1 MFSKSSE
8 WELGFVY
15 NIAKFTISRLVIL
28 RFECIYVVVLDREKS
43 QSCQI
48 GLSKVSTSE
57 NILLTWYKYSRKKR
71 KMFNFLTKFR
81 AIKMSRFESSRL
93 SFFELW
99 DRNLFYIVILF
110 RVWREAQFEKI
121 SLNFDFTKKGIKT
134 LFRY

>member
-1 MFSKSSE
+1 MK
-8 WELGFVY
+8 
-15 NIAKFTISRLVIL
+15 
-28 RFECIYVVVLDREKS
+28 FECMYVVVLDREKS

-110 RVWREAQFEKI
+110 RVWREAQSEKI

>member
-1 MFSKSSE
+1 
-8 WELGFVY
+8 
-15 NIAKFTISRLVIL
+15 
-28 RFECIYVVVLDREKS
+28 
-43 QSCQI
+43 
-48 GLSKVSTSE
+48 
-57 NILLTWYKYSRKKR
+57 
-71 KMFNFLTKFR
+71 
-81 AIKMSRFESSRL
+81 MSRFESSRL

>member
-1 MFSKSSE
+1 M
-8 WELGFVY
+8 
-15 NIAKFTISRLVIL
+15 
-28 RFECIYVVVLDREKS
+28 YVVVLDREKS

-110 RVWREAQFEKI
+110 RVWRKAQFEKI